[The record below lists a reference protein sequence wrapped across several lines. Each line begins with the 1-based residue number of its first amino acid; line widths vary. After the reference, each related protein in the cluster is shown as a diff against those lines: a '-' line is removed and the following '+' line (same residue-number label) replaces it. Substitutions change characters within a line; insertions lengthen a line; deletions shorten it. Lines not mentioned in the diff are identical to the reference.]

1 MDSHAK
7 FDDDAANGLGAHREH
22 RQRDGR
28 TNRVVIK
35 RSNKKTKGFGQ
46 RDRASRVSEDIF
58 LWYHGRVYCE
68 TALSVALQVDGT
80 LRRQLL
86 QKKALIL
93 SVCIDISRPS
103 EATAKQVKFKENECA
118 TKDNHIDAT

>member
-1 MDSHAK
+1 MPNLTTMRPTVQARIGNTD
-7 FDDDAANGLGAHREH
+7 RET
-22 RQRDGR
+22 DGR
-28 TNRVVIK
+28 TDGQTNKQGRYNYKIK
-35 RSNKKTKGFGQ
+35 RSNKKMKGFGQ

-58 LWYHGRVYCE
+58 LWYHGRGYCE

-103 EATAKQVKFKENECA
+103 EATAK
-118 TKDNHIDAT
+118 